1 VVKVVDLERYIEKVE
16 KERDITIK
24 GVFWSEFI
32 AGILALRK
40 KASKNLETYEDP
52 KLEQGKIQAYD
63 KVLGLPDRLI
73 DFVREEKRA
82 TNR

>member
-1 VVKVVDLERYIEKVE
+1 MADLSGYLKKIKNER
-16 KERDITIK
+16 TNTLQTA
-24 GVFWSEFI
+24 FWSEII
-32 AGILALRK
+32 AGILELRR
-40 KASKNLETYEDP
+40 KAAKNLEVYEDP

-73 DFVREEKRA
+73 AFIREKDEKRA

>member
-1 VVKVVDLERYIEKVE
+1 MADLERYIEKVE

-24 GVFWSEFI
+24 SVFWSEFI
-32 AGILALRK
+32 AGVLDLRRR
-40 KASKNLETYEDP
+40 ASKNLETYEDI
-52 KLEQGKIQAYD
+52 KIEQGKIQAYD

-73 DFVREEKRA
+73 DFVREKKRA

>member
-1 VVKVVDLERYIEKVE
+1 MADLERYIEKVE

-24 GVFWSEFI
+24 GAFWSEYM
-32 AGILALRK
+32 AGILDLRR
-40 KASKNLETYEDP
+40 KASKNLETYEDV
-52 KLEQGKIQAYD
+52 KVEQGKIQAYD

-73 DFVREEKRA
+73 AFVREKNEKRA

>member
-1 VVKVVDLERYIEKVE
+1 VADLERYIEKVE

-24 GVFWSEFI
+24 GAFWSEYM
-32 AGILALRK
+32 AGILDLRR
-40 KASKNLETYEDP
+40 KASKNLETYEDVRV
-52 KLEQGKIQAYD
+52 EQGKIQAYD

-73 DFVREEKRA
+73 AFVREKNKKRA